1 MRTVIV
7 IRRRT
12 EVVQV
17 NGEFVDGQ
25 TIVHWQIR
33 RRTDNRS
40 SIWREEI
47 VNRNRILDLA
57 GRNSK

>member
-25 TIVHWQIR
+25 TIAPR
-33 RRTDNRS
+33 FGGKK
-40 SIWREEI
+40 
-47 VNRNRILDLA
+47 L
-57 GRNSK
+57 